1 MPLQGQGHNT
11 GQYKILG
18 AGAGYLFWG
27 GWVSAKTALKIIAPA
42 MAKPATN
49 KGFAK
54 VNIGILFACLCCRGI
69 AKITCSNGG

>member
-49 KGFAK
+49 KGLAK
-54 VNIGILFACLCCRGI
+54 VKIGITYLPLLGQGHC
-69 AKITCSNGG
+69 